1 MLVMLSNSNLGTYFV
16 DNDDMFRRRLWYLI
30 LDLLLLT
37 KIGMTILDKSRKE
50 IVVQLWIVSLQRYTV
65 RIIIIVCKSL
75 YHFHS
80 LFILT
85 TEFHCYRRFKAT
97 RA

>member
-37 KIGMTILDKSRKE
+37 KIGMTILDISQGRKLLHVANVDCE
-50 IVVQLWIVSLQRYTV
+50 FAKDTV
-65 RIIIIVCKSL
+65 R
-75 YHFHS
+75 
-80 LFILT
+80 
-85 TEFHCYRRFKAT
+85 
-97 RA
+97 

>member
-37 KIGMTILDKSRKE
+37 KIGMTILDKVKE
-50 IVVQLWIVSLQRYTV
+50 GNCCVANVDCEFAKIRYV
-65 RIIIIVCKSL
+65 
-75 YHFHS
+75 
-80 LFILT
+80 
-85 TEFHCYRRFKAT
+85 
-97 RA
+97 